1 MYGQKTIINDC
12 LMIDTLNT
20 FLLPDY
26 AFSIDCCY
34 LPIKFTIA
42 PWNKRNL
49 DTTDG
54 GWIVLNKVWSYR
66 GKSGVDFES

>member
-1 MYGQKTIINDC
+1 
-12 LMIDTLNT
+12 MIDTLNT

-49 DTTDG
+49 DTTCG

-66 GKSGVDFES
+66 DSQQDFSMSENLGV